1 MNVSFLVGWAFAVAA
16 SANLPAIL
24 MILFWK
30 KATAQGV
37 AASILVGLTSSL
49 GLILVSPDMWVRYG
63 LLPQDA
69 PVAFNSPAAISIPA
83 SILTL
88 VIISLITQKKGAL
101 VEDAAEA

>member
-1 MNVSFLVGWAFAVAA
+1 
-16 SANLPAIL
+16 

-30 KATAQGV
+30 KTTAQGV

-83 SILTL
+83 SFLAL
-88 VIISLITQKKGAL
+88 VLVSLVTQKKGAML
-101 VEDAAEA
+101 QEGVEA

>member
-1 MNVSFLVGWAFAVAA
+1 
-16 SANLPAIL
+16 
-24 MILFWK
+24 
-30 KATAQGV
+30 
-37 AASILVGLTSSL
+37 
-49 GLILVSPDMWVRYG
+49 MWVRYG

-88 VIISLITQKKGAL
+88 VVISLMTQKKGAL

>member
-1 MNVSFLVGWAFAVAA
+1 MDV
-16 SANLPAIL
+16 
-24 MILFWK
+24 LFWK
-30 KATAQGV
+30 KSTAHGV

-83 SILTL
+83 SFLTL
-88 VIISLITQKKGAL
+88 VIVSLMTQKKGAML
-101 VEDAAEA
+101 EEDAEA